1 MDNGQDGYEKTKVRS
16 NKVMKDKTKND
27 VLMEKV
33 ESLINGIE
41 DIEKERLLKLKKDV
55 HNTSY
60 STYFSLGKYPIG
72 RLRTA
77 EHAITNSLASLEIAK
92 NQLKELNDTLMNIWY
107 KEHKEE
113 IKKQLDKTEK
123 EGQNK

>member
-1 MDNGQDGYEKTKVRS
+1 MDKVVTKQKRGVRLI
-16 NKVMKDKTKND
+16 MEDKTRND

-33 ESLINGIE
+33 ESLISEIE
-41 DIEKERLLKLKKDV
+41 DIEKERLLKMKRTI
-55 HNTSY
+55 HNVSY
-60 STYFSLGKYPIG
+60 STYFNLGKYPMG
-72 RLRTA
+72 RFRTA
-77 EHAITNSLASLEIAK
+77 EYTITNSLASLEIAK

-113 IKKQLDKTEK
+113 IHKQLDEEEK

>member
-1 MDNGQDGYEKTKVRS
+1 MDKVVTKQKRGVRLI
-16 NKVMKDKTKND
+16 MKDKTKND

-33 ESLINGIE
+33 ESLISEIE
-41 DIEKERLLKLKKDV
+41 DIEKERLLKMKRTI
-55 HNTSY
+55 HNVSY
-60 STYFSLGKYPIG
+60 STYFNLGKYPMG
-72 RLRTA
+72 RFRTA
-77 EHAITNSLASLEIAK
+77 EYAITNSLASLEIAK

-113 IKKQLDKTEK
+113 IHKKLDEEEK

>member
-1 MDNGQDGYEKTKVRS
+1 MDKVVTKQKRGVRLT
-16 NKVMKDKTKND
+16 MEDKTKND

-33 ESLINGIE
+33 ESLISEIE
-41 DIEKERLLKLKKDV
+41 DIEKERLLKIKRTI
-55 HNTSY
+55 HNVSY
-60 STYFSLGKYPIG
+60 STYFNLGKYPMG
-72 RLRTA
+72 RFRTA
-77 EHAITNSLASLEIAK
+77 EYAITNSLASLEIAK

-113 IKKQLDKTEK
+113 IHKKLDEEEK